1 MAMTTLSSVSF
12 ASSWQ
17 PSDST
22 LSILRLL
29 KGKILVTVQE
39 LGGLRGGEGF
49 ICISK
54 NKNTDEPPY

>member
-1 MAMTTLSSVSF
+1 MAMTILSSVNF

-39 LGGLRGGEGF
+39 LGEGGLF
-49 ICISK
+49 VQAKIK
-54 NKNTDEPPY
+54 TQMNHH